1 MSERFK
7 NHLPEGTPFYFPQD
21 SINYEEDKG
30 LVSRV
35 RRTAGM
41 PEHEL
46 GLQFIDEEIQSKVLY
61 RINHI
66 LKYALNGEPFLLLG
80 GLVPGDSE
88 LLGRANLALLNS
100 SRKLAIRELKKR
112 ERSKGGMNA
121 MLQICVDNPDERH
134 GRYCSLAGIYPDG
147 IVRPEVH
154 YVLSEEEMVE
164 TMMSWLYEKPYWA
177 AVRKSTYDYVLP
189 TTYGSVGFPILPVTT
204 VKNSDLVEV
213 RKLSQRGLAGKGI
226 DVESDRLGQYKRY
239 RDLMNVLAG
248 INSK

>member
-30 LVSRV
+30 VVRRV
-35 RRTAGM
+35 RSTAGM

-46 GLQFIDEEIQSKVLY
+46 GLQFVDEEVQSKVLY

-80 GLVPGDSE
+80 GLVPRDLE

-100 SRKLAIRELKKR
+100 SRKLAIRGLKER
-112 ERSKGGMNA
+112 ERSEGGMNA
-121 MLQICVDNPDERH
+121 MLQICVDERN

-147 IVRPEVH
+147 MVRPEVH

-213 RKLSQRGLAGKGI
+213 RKLSQKGLAGEELEVK
-226 DVESDRLGQYKRY
+226 SDRLCEYKRY
-239 RDLMNVLAG
+239 RDLMNVLAST
-248 INSK
+248 NS